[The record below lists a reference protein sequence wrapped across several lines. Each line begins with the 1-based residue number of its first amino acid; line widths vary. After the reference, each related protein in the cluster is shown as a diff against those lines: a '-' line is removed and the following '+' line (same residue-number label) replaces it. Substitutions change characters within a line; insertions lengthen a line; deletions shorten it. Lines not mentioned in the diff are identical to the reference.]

1 MLVWKAQSQF
11 QQQNSVKLPVIEDL
25 CGPNLRWRVNVYF
38 LVYPFCI
45 SLCRI
50 MIITTLLWATSPNIV
65 YCAYRRVH
73 RCQNRRTLVRSS
85 QKQSQLRPDKN
96 QSSAQ
101 RPVWTSGQWTSL
113 GCSDIGFPVTALGGK
128 RRPGLIVVPAPVCRS
143 AVWCYMG
150 VCTVNHATKPPLPSV
165 IIVWFSGCSYSNVG
179 LFFSSPE
186 LELHSVWCWC

>member
-38 LVYPFCI
+38 LVYPFYI
-45 SLCRI
+45 SQCRI
-50 MIITTLLWATSPNIV
+50 MIMTTLLWATSPNIV

-101 RPVWTSGQWTSL
+101 RPVDFPGLLGYRIPGDCPRREEETWPDCPACTSL
-113 GCSDIGFPVTALGGK
+113 HVCSVTW
-128 RRPGLIVVPAPVCRS
+128 VCRL
-143 AVWCYMG
+143 WIMPQ
-150 VCTVNHATKPPLPSV
+150 NLP
-165 IIVWFSGCSYSNVG
+165 C
-179 LFFSSPE
+179 
-186 LELHSVWCWC
+186 HQ